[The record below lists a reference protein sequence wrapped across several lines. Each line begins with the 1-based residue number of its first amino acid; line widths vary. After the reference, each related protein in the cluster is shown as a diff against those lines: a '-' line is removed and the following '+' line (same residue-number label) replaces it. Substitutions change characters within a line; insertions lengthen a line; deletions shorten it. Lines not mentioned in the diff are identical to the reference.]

1 MKLRPQIDRSVSVS
15 VGVIFGLTTPTLSS
29 GIGEGSLFSPDR
41 IPTTDADVN
50 AQEGTYALI
59 SRFADVD

>member
-29 GIGEGSLFSPDR
+29 GIGEGSLFSPGR
-41 IPTTDADVN
+41 IPTTTDVD
-50 AQEGTYALI
+50 AQEGTNALI
-59 SRFADVD
+59 SSFADVG